1 MACNCNYSGAPA
13 VISCRTCLNVAN
25 SVSDANMKQR
35 RTWGQVRVPAALYT
49 MNLAAITSS
58 ANRIASGTTTN
69 WNQMS
74 DRVLASN
81 QTAVVPTSGNSLRG
95 TLTSGRPGAAAP
107 GGRGVDVK
115 HDSYA
120 RYLNRKK
127 AGNLK
132 TQTQNIATVAL
143 AGNKTKA
150 LGLIA
155 NNNCCV

>member
-1 MACNCNYSGAPA
+1 MACNCNYSGTVNVA
-13 VISCRTCLNVAN
+13 CKTCLNVAN
-25 SVSDANMKQR
+25 PTAEADIKQR
-35 RTWGQVRVPAALYT
+35 RIWGRVRVPAALYT
-49 MNLAAITSS
+49 MNLAAFTSS

-74 DRVLASN
+74 DRVQAAN
-81 QTAVVPTSGNSLRG
+81 QLVVIPTNGNSLRG

-107 GGRGVDVK
+107 GGLGVDVK

-127 AGNLK
+127 AGNMK
-132 TQTQNIATVAL
+132 TQTQNIASVAL

-150 LGLIA
+150 VGLVA